1 MPPTKTSTGRGGLFD
16 LFPEHAQSL
25 HGGARFDEGFGLQ
38 DKTAPKGASFDG
50 FGTPNAADS
59 SHGELWDEWRE
70 WTAMPDLHGGF
81 LYDEGFGE
89 HRANESE
96 RGALFDLF
104 QPGTQVKFIF
114 DGKDSE
120 GIVQGTTPDGVTVK
134 PRKGGDAVEVGLSQF
149 LAYRS
154 PSIDNAGTRA
164 QPSQAEA
171 PSACDST
178 AHGARR
184 KAPSGIGAPVA
195 RVEPGGGNHGR
206 SSVSADWSTV
216 DHLKSILDGNDVQK
230 GAGVMGCP
238 RCGSESTKVA
248 GGVHSCGS
256 CEHAWSVTGNRI
268 TPLKMENP
276 DWSEERAKRVAASI
290 GDKKYGAHSMAEKA
304 AEARKTH
311 MPSDGLRSWSKWGQ
325 IAKEVT
331 VAEVAIQAEEGGATL
346 AGAKGAGSYCPECRE
361 SKSKLTDDGR
371 CPDCN
376 TVLEAHDGGTVSREK
391 GDGNGSSES
400 SAGKGVAEKTFSTV
414 EDLRKAFGA
423 SGDPD
428 VGGQTVTLTGREE
441 PSTTIDK
448 GQAKSDPSGPEVPE
462 REHKESDHHGDLKG
476 QPTTCPHCGQPM
488 AELDAKT
495 DQGAPSN
502 AAPGGA
508 AHKCVEGFLDALR
521 AAA

>member
-1 MPPTKTSTGRGGLFD
+1 MPPTKTSTGHGGLFD

-38 DKTAPKGASFDG
+38 DKTAPKGASFDE

-70 WTAMPDLHGGF
+70 WTPMPDLHGGF

-89 HRANESE
+89 HAANEGE
-96 RGALFDLF
+96 RGPLFDLF

-120 GIVQGTTPDGVTVK
+120 GIVQGTTPDGVRVK
-134 PRKGGDAVEVGLSQF
+134 PRKSGDAVEVGLSQF

-154 PSIDNAGTRA
+154 PSIDNASTRA
-164 QPSQAEA
+164 QPSSAEA
-171 PSACDST
+171 PSARDSI
-178 AHGARR
+178 AHGAGR
-184 KAPSGIGAPVA
+184 KGAPDTGSPVA
-195 RVEPGGGNHGR
+195 RVEPGGRNAGR
-206 SSVSADWSTV
+206 SPISPDWSTV
-216 DHLKSILDGNDVQK
+216 DHLKSILDGNDIV
-230 GAGVMGCP
+230 
-238 RCGSESTKVA
+238 KVEP
-248 GGVHSCGS
+248 CDDL
-256 CEHAWSVTGNRI
+256 
-268 TPLKMENP
+268 PL
-276 DWSEERAKRVAASI
+276 AT
-290 GDKKYGAHSMAEKA
+290 
-304 AEARKTH
+304 ARKSQRL
-311 MPSDGLRSWSKWGQ
+311 PSELLKSYSEWTGDTT

-331 VAEVAIQAEEGGATL
+331 IADTAIQAQEGRATL

-400 SAGKGVAEKTFSTV
+400 SDGKGVAEKTLSTV

-441 PSTTIDK
+441 PSIAIDK

-488 AELDAKT
+488 VELDAKT
-495 DQGAPSN
+495 EQGAPSHP
-502 AAPGGA
+502 APGGA
-508 AHKCVEGFLDALR
+508 AHKCVEGFLNTLKV
-521 AAA
+521 AA